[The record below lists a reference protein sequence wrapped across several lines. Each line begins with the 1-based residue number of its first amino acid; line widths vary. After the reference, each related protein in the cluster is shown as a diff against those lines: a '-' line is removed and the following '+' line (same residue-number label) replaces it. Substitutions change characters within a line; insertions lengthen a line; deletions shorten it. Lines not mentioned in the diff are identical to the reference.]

1 MDWWRRPL
9 GALVSGQRVIVAG
22 GPAAAWTS
30 LVAAL
35 RDLGATDVLVV
46 ATQGLGAGPQPEAI
60 IEVVDVPGDD
70 ADEMVRIRAA
80 LDVLAALP
88 TAAVEAIEAFDP
100 DRTAV
105 VFGVFLT
112 ETPELVGRPLV
123 AHRRPEWVALE
134 DKTIVDELLDRAGVT
149 RAPSAVVPVGE
160 AAQVWRAL
168 DHGAGTV
175 WAADSRDGYH
185 GGAIRTRWVIDD
197 GAAADATADLAPWCD
212 AVRVMPF
219 LEGIATSVH
228 GIVLPDGV
236 VALRPVE
243 LVTLRREHELRYSG
257 CATFWDP
264 PAAVRDEMS
273 DAAPTRRGAAA
284 RRVRLPRRLHRRR
297 RGDG

>member
-70 ADEMVRIRAA
+70 DDEMVRIRAA

-185 GGAIRTRWVIDD
+185 GG
-197 GAAADATADLAPWCD
+197 G
-212 AVRVMPF
+212 
-219 LEGIATSVH
+219 
-228 GIVLPDGV
+228 
-236 VALRPVE
+236 
-243 LVTLRREHELRYSG
+243 
-257 CATFWDP
+257 DP
-264 PAAVRDEMS
+264 HAM
-273 DAAPTRRGAAA
+273 G
-284 RRVRLPRRLHRRR
+284 HRRR
-297 RGDG
+297 RGGGRRRRSSRPGATPCGSCRSSRASPRRCTASCSPTASSRCGQSSW